1 MEQAFYTLQDFMVH
15 TKAVIYVLM
24 GLWLVGV
31 VGFWR
36 FLTGR
41 DDDSYAFAARETHLL
56 RQHLVDVRRKKC
68 MNL

>member
-1 MEQAFYTLQDFMVH
+1 MEQAFYTLHDFMVQ

-24 GLWLVGV
+24 GIWLISV

-41 DDDSYAFAARETHLL
+41 DDD
-56 RQHLVDVRRKKC
+56 
-68 MNL
+68 

>member
-15 TKAVIYVLM
+15 TKAVVYVLM

-31 VGFWR
+31 VGFWH

-41 DDDSYAFAARETHLL
+41 DED
-56 RQHLVDVRRKKC
+56 
-68 MNL
+68 

>member
-24 GLWLVGV
+24 GLSLVGI
-31 VGFWR
+31 VGFWF

-41 DDDSYAFAARETHLL
+41 GE
-56 RQHLVDVRRKKC
+56 
-68 MNL
+68 

>member
-15 TKAVIYVLM
+15 TKAVVYVLM

-36 FLTGR
+36 FLVGR
-41 DDDSYAFAARETHLL
+41 DDD
-56 RQHLVDVRRKKC
+56 
-68 MNL
+68 